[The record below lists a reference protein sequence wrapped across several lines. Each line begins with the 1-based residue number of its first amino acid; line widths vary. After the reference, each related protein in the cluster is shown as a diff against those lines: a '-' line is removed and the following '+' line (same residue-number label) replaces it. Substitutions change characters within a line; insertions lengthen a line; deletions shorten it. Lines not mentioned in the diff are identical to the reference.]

1 MKYVTV
7 KNHDEAVTIG
17 TRIVLANTFLSRLF
31 GLLGKKRLDA
41 GCGVLIRPSSGV
53 HTLGMLFPIDVIA
66 LDKDLRV
73 LKVWRRLAP
82 FRVTSISLKTNC
94 ILELAAG
101 QIDQCRINLGDQLE
115 ITETA

>member
-73 LKVWRRLAP
+73 LKVWRRLVP
-82 FRVTSISLKTNC
+82 FRITSISLKTNC

-101 QIDQCRINLGDQLE
+101 QIDQCRINPGDQ
-115 ITETA
+115 